1 LTKDANQLTVERQ
14 RGTQLT
20 IELTKSKEKEE
31 QVTTAFKEMRKEF
44 TTLQTANTN
53 LKTVMKKTEEE
64 LKLNKETL

>member
-1 LTKDANQLTVERQ
+1 MTKDANQLTVERQ

-31 QVTTAFKEMRKEF
+31 QVTTALKEMRKEF
-44 TTLQTANTN
+44 TMLQTANTT